1 LTVLLIDPEDGSS
14 RNHEETCITLHDITF
29 QGTAFIVTSENTKSH
44 VIPLVW
50 PQYWDLYEP
59 RGPAKGPNGG

>member
-1 LTVLLIDPEDGSS
+1 MYNRP
-14 RNHEETCITLHDITF
+14 NM
-29 QGTAFIVTSENTKSH
+29 
-44 VIPLVW
+44 W

>member
-1 LTVLLIDPEDGSS
+1 MYHPGKMYN
-14 RNHEETCITLHDITF
+14 RPNM
-29 QGTAFIVTSENTKSH
+29 
-44 VIPLVW
+44 W